1 MGKITDAVI
10 ALIVLVIGLYV
21 LTKLGITWD
30 SLWKMVRTFFSGS
43 STTTNGT
50 ASSIIFGVGM
60 TASNS
65 KVRNKI
71 RTRAELRARLQ
82 KVKEL
87 SSLISRRVRRRA

>member
-30 SLWKMVRTFFSGS
+30 SLWKMVKTFFSGT

-50 ASSIIFGVGM
+50 ASSIIFGIGM

-65 KVRNKI
+65 KVRHKLKK
-71 RTRAELRARLQ
+71 REELRERLR
-82 KVKEL
+82 KFKECR
-87 SSLISRRVRRRA
+87 SLISRRVRRRA

>member
-30 SLWKMVRTFFSGS
+30 SLWKMVKTFFSGT

-50 ASSIIFGVGM
+50 ASSIIFGM

-65 KVRNKI
+65 KVRHKLKK
-71 RTRAELRARLQ
+71 REELRERLR
-82 KVKEL
+82 KFKECR
-87 SSLISRRVRRRA
+87 SLVSRRVRRRA